1 MMKPTGGHELHYG
14 RSSNAHD
21 VAAFARA
28 AQGHSMR
35 VLSADEFEQLII
47 SPSTA
52 PDGVTVR
59 CAQYLS
65 RSQAYAQMWLVD
77 FFAPWCPP
85 CQKLLPEVRKA
96 SRALANDP
104 HVRVAT
110 VDCTVQM
117 QVCQRAQVESK
128 DL

>member
-1 MMKPTGGHELHYG
+1 
-14 RSSNAHD
+14 
-21 VAAFARA
+21 
-28 AQGHSMR
+28 
-35 VLSADEFEQLII
+35 
-47 SPSTA
+47 
-52 PDGVTVR
+52 
-59 CAQYLS
+59 
-65 RSQAYAQMWLVD
+65 MWLVD

-96 SRALANDP
+96 SRALATDP

-128 DL
+128 GLQFSTFYRHVQVNSYPTTIVYNNTQPHSFVGLHSMAVRG